1 MLTVSNAMAPLSTDP
16 AGAQMAIRD
25 SPATHRLSLNKETIV
40 AVLQEFAA
48 EVNEVCS
55 ALGS

>member
-1 MLTVSNAMAPLSTDP
+1 LSTDP
-16 AGAQMAIRD
+16 AGAQLAIRD
-25 SPATHRLSLNKETIV
+25 FPATRRLNLTEETTV

-48 EVNEVCS
+48 EVNEICS